1 MTPTRLHSK
10 LLSTVPKIEYIEPYT
25 LNGCGFEMAD
35 PVEMEKP
42 LAEWAIATTVI
53 DREDSNF
60 YKVYELAFPLTDETE
75 ATKQLVV
82 WGESPQNHYKVSE
95 LTFSLADE
103 REGKK
108 LLAVWGKNP
117 QHYMDTVCEYVYM
130 EEKSYMSRLIEQL
143 YEYELKIFETPR
155 NNICTLVCDTLS
167 VGANKQWKLD
177 AEIYVP
183 IKIVEVLGNATARE
197 HSESV
202 SIRSKSWN
210 DINLN
215 KSEKIAA
222 SESMQKKWNSIRDY
236 VEALEWSDK
245 GIKKIL
251 AYKHEEVDIKDKR
264 MRATMNGVLSNVS
277 ISEGAESYEDFQRT
291 ADKVAGY
298 TSFIEFKVGDYE
310 YQDAI
315 YRLTITRKNLNAETL
330 IYDYAV
336 HVDIPDTFD
345 RGESAVSGETN
356 IYFNK
361 HYYHAPEV
369 NVTVTGGT
377 EILIPRIITL
387 NGKDD
392 NGRYFT
398 VILENS
404 AGESKSGRI
413 SWSARGY

>member
-1 MTPTRLHSK
+1 MTPTRLYSK
-10 LLSTVPKIEYIEPYT
+10 LLLIVPKIEYIEPYT

-53 DREDSNF
+53 DRSGGGL
-60 YKVYELAFPLTDETE
+60 YE
-75 ATKQLVV
+75 V
-82 WGESPQNHYKVSE
+82 NE
-95 LTFSLADE
+95 LTFPLADE
-103 REGKK
+103 AEGAKR
-108 LLAVWGKNP
+108 LAVWGKSA
-117 QHYMDTVCEYVYM
+117 QEYVDTIGEYVYM
-130 EEKSYMSRLIEQL
+130 EERFRSFFSYEQL
-143 YEYELKIFETPR
+143 HEEE
-155 NNICTLVCDTLS
+155 
-167 VGANKQWKLD
+167 
-177 AEIYVP
+177 
-183 IKIVEVLGNATARE
+183 IKI
-197 HSESV
+197 
-202 SIRSKSWN
+202 KSTFQN
-210 DINLN
+210 NVNGN
-215 KSEKIAA
+215 KSETIAISDSA
-222 SESMQKKWNSIRDY
+222 EKKWNAHKEY
-236 VEALEWSDK
+236 VEMLDLNEEET
-245 GIKKIL
+245 KKIYT
-251 AYKHEEVDIKDKR
+251 YKQEEISVKDKR